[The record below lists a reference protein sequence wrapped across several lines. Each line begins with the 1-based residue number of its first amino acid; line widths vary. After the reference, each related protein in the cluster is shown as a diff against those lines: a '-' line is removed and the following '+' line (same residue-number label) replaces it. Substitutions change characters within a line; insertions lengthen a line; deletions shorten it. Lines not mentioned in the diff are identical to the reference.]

1 MNILILTG
9 RFGMGHVK
17 AAEAIRE
24 DILKADNQTHV
35 NIVDFTEYLFPR
47 AAEYIYSGFNFL
59 TSHCSQV
66 YNYFNQAAN
75 RYGRAPFQDALL
87 GRIDQLLSFHR
98 PDLIIATLP
107 FCGQYIS
114 AYKERRGCSTPLYT
128 YITDVTLHEEWIAP
142 HTDLYFVAA
151 RKTRQALLSRG
162 VPPGKIIVSGV
173 PVRQAFYPASDR
185 LSAKKLTVKNRRIPS
200 YPPEN
205 AAAGPNSAPP
215 HRTHVLIMGG
225 GLGIISCGSS
235 LMQTLHQLPHTTV
248 TVITGKNVKLARQL
262 RQDYPNFRILGYTE
276 EVHRY
281 MKEADLLITKP
292 GGITMFEAI
301 ASRTPLFILPPGLAQ
316 EKENAAFIETSGI
329 GYVLHESARRSAGK
343 TARRSASS
351 MQEDA
356 PAAEI
361 LREILESP
369 HTLQTMRRNML
380 NLDES
385 FQETCPLNYF
395 VLQ

>member
-1 MNILILTG
+1 
-9 RFGMGHVK
+9 
-17 AAEAIRE
+17 
-24 DILKADNQTHV
+24 
-35 NIVDFTEYLFPR
+35 
-47 AAEYIYSGFNFL
+47 
-59 TSHCSQV
+59 
-66 YNYFNQAAN
+66 
-75 RYGRAPFQDALL
+75 
-87 GRIDQLLSFHR
+87 
-98 PDLIIATLP
+98 
-107 FCGQYIS
+107 
-114 AYKERRGCSTPLYT
+114 
-128 YITDVTLHEEWIAP
+128 
-142 HTDLYFVAA
+142 
-151 RKTRQALLSRG
+151 
-162 VPPGKIIVSGV
+162 
-173 PVRQAFYPASDR
+173 
-185 LSAKKLTVKNRRIPS
+185 
-200 YPPEN
+200 
-205 AAAGPNSAPP
+205 
-215 HRTHVLIMGG
+215 
-225 GLGIISCGSS
+225 
-235 LMQTLHQLPHTTV
+235 
-248 TVITGKNVKLARQL
+248 
-262 RQDYPNFRILGYTE
+262 
-276 EVHRY
+276 

-343 TARRSASS
+343 TARRSAGKTARRSAGKTARRSAIS